1 MSEARSNRQAR
12 PRQRSCYYS
21 SSDGAFADRAE
32 ASERY
37 ADLMAGKVPLEGGW
51 RVYSSGPGLALRL
64 VVERLLGLRR
74 RADLVEVDPVLP
86 SGADGLTATVRLAGR
101 AARVTYRVGP
111 EGVGVRRVTGAH
123 GDLDLTD
130 LTNPHRRPG
139 ASVRTDDLR
148 AALDAATEITV
159 ETF

>member
-1 MSEARSNRQAR
+1 MPQAR

-21 SSDGAFADRAE
+21 SSDGVFADRAD

-37 ADLMAGKVPLEGGW
+37 ADLMAGQVPLEGGW

-74 RADLVEVDPVLP
+74 RGDLVEVDPVLP
-86 SGADGLTATVRLAGR
+86 PGADGLTATVRLAGR
-101 AARVTYRVGP
+101 TARVTYAVGP

-130 LTNPHRRPG
+130 LAIEPAPASGRVGAHRRPARG
-139 ASVRTDDLR
+139 ARCRPT
-148 AALDAATEITV
+148 ITV